1 MSDGSVNTLTLIGR
15 LGQDPEVRVTAS
27 GMAIANCN
35 LATTSVIKGEEVT
48 QWHKIVAFPPISETI
63 RDYVHKGSKLYIAGP
78 VEYRTWEDKDGATR
92 YVTEIKVKDMRM
104 LDKKSNA
111 PV

>member
-1 MSDGSVNTLTLIGR
+1 MSDGSVNTITLIGR
-15 LGQDPEVRVTAS
+15 LGQDPEVRVAS